1 MDTDLLLTF
10 IQVAKTGGFR
20 AATEQLYVTQSAV
33 SARIRLLEEQIGA
46 RLFERDRHGARLT
59 VAGTRL
65 MQHAE
70 RILSEWQRCCQEVVL
85 PADTTALISV
95 GTADSLWTLFLRP
108 WVSHIRKEVR
118 DLAVHAEIAPAE
130 NLIPRLLDGS
140 YDLVLAFES
149 AQLPQVVSVE
159 LTVLDMVLVSS
170 SRKTTVTGA
179 MDDRYVFINW
189 SPEFSA
195 IHDQLFRDECP
206 SRVQTS
212 MGRVALDLLLDGG
225 GASYLPLPLVQP
237 YLNKRSL
244 FRVKDAPRI
253 PRPVHAIHL
262 ASRQEDAVVE
272 LAIKTLGE
280 TVHAV

>member
-33 SARIRLLEEQIGA
+33 SSRIRLLEEQIGA

-85 PADTTALISV
+85 PTDTTALISV
-95 GTADSLWTLFLRP
+95 GSADSLWTLFLRP
-108 WVSHIRKEVR
+108 WVSHVRKEVR

-140 YDLVLAFES
+140 YDLILAFES

-170 SRKTTVTGA
+170 GRSATVDSA
-179 MDDRYVFINW
+179 MDDRYVFVNW

-195 IHDQLFRDECP
+195 IHDQLFREERP

-237 YLNKRSL
+237 YLNKRRL
-244 FRVKDAPRI
+244 FRVKDAPQI

-262 ASRQEDAVVE
+262 ASRQNDSLVE
-272 LAIKTLGE
+272 QVLNTLGE
-280 TVHAV
+280 TVRAV